1 MCEVM
6 VMEVLFNFTVG
17 SREGIISDPPWIPK
31 SVDTQIHSQPSVS
44 IDSAT
49 EDSINHGS

>member
-1 MCEVM
+1 MCEMM

-17 SREGIISDPPWIPK
+17 RGEGILSDPPWIPK
-31 SVDTQIHSQPSVS
+31 SVDAQIHSQLSVS

-49 EDSINHGS
+49 EDSINHG